1 MAFSVNYLH
10 YIGMKPSCYFS
21 GHNVNLLM
29 SLCCIILIAP
39 PCPFHISHPCNE
51 VFLLFV
57 IKNIFRCTFVSN
69 EVHFCVL
76 L

>member
-29 SLCCIILIAP
+29 SLCCIILVAPPCPFHTSHPCNESIAP
-39 PCPFHISHPCNE
+39 PCPFHTSHPCNE
-51 VFLLFV
+51 
-57 IKNIFRCTFVSN
+57 SM
-69 EVHFCVL
+69 
-76 L
+76 